1 MTNKS
6 RICHVLTPSETNT
19 RSICHVLTPSEL
31 FVMFVLAFRTG
42 FGNGVCSV
50 CSLKCGFASV
60 SVEQIEKILEDK
72 DSENT
77 KKSTKVA
84 KHVFLE

>member
-1 MTNKS
+1 
-6 RICHVLTPSETNT
+6 
-19 RSICHVLTPSEL
+19 
-31 FVMFVLAFRTG
+31 MFVSAFTTG

-50 CSLKCGFASV
+50 CALNCGFASV
-60 SVEQIEKILEDK
+60 SAEQIDQILEDK

-77 KKSTKVA
+77 KQSTKVA